1 MTSPMPPQAGPA
13 ALDERDHTVL
23 DVLPYGALAFCV
35 LLSFSFGEPGPHARL
50 AGLILSA
57 LSAAWIGWMYTL
69 HPAWRRRPRVMAL
82 FITVLLVLGAL
93 LIVDN
98 TLFGI
103 YTFTIYFFVL
113 RYLVW
118 PWRLLGA
125 AAVGLLAATSQA
137 YGVNKDTFAGVVI
150 YLVIVAVNVAIFLGY
165 TWSRWTTTVLD
176 DRRRQALEE
185 LSTANHR
192 LEATLAEN
200 AGLQQQLLT
209 QAREAG
215 VQDERQRMAREI
227 HDTLAQ
233 GLTGIITQLQ
243 AAEQAADDP
252 AGWRRHFGAAT
263 RLARESLSEARR
275 SVEALRPESLELAR
289 LSEALGDVAGRW
301 SALHGIPVQVTTTG
315 TARPMPSEAEFALL
329 RTAQEA
335 LANVARHARATRV
348 GVTLSYMEHQVALDV
363 RDDGQGFDLKNL
375 CAQANGSANTNSSA
389 NTNGN
394 GMSAMSTAWSASAS
408 ATACAVTRPQTAA
421 SAWSPCASAS
431 RAWPARCRS
440 NPSRASAPASR
451 PASRSPPG
459 PRPAHDRSSHPPAH
473 RRRPPGRPGRPERHV
488 RPRPRLRG
496 AGRGPRRRRGGQARA
511 GPAARRDPDGP
522 AHARHGRPDRHH
534 RAGPPR
540 DQRPG
545 AGPDHVRHRQLRAA
559 RDRGGRHRLHAQGR
573 PPGRTPA
580 RGPRRGPGS
589 VGAVPGGHRAPD
601 EPGPHPRCRAAQP
614 PRARGPRAGGGREF
628 QPRGRRPP
636 VHHRGH
642 GQDPPAQ
649 HLRQARRRRPRRRR
663 RRGVQPRPAHPRD
676 PNEPHR

>member
-13 ALDERDHTVL
+13 ALDERYHKVL

-35 LLSFSFGEPGPHARL
+35 LLSFSFDEPGPHALL

-69 HPAWRRRPRVMAL
+69 HPAWRRRPRVMVV
-82 FITVLLVLGAL
+82 FVVVLTVLGAL
-93 LIVDN
+93 LIVDD

-176 DRRRQALEE
+176 DRRRQALED
-185 LSTANHR
+185 LSTANHK

-243 AAEQAADDP
+243 AAEQAADDL

-363 RDDGQGFDLKNL
+363 RDDGQGFDLKKL
-375 CAQANGSANTNSSA
+375 CVQAAGAGPAST
-389 NTNGN
+389 NTNGTTNTN
-394 GMSAMSTAWSASAS
+394 GHVHHVNGLVGLSVGDSLRRHPAGSSSGGGGFGLVAMRQRIESLAGTLQVESEPGFGTGISA
-408 ATACAVTRPQTAA
+408 CLPLAA
-421 SAWSPCASAS
+421 
-431 RAWPARCRS
+431 
-440 NPSRASAPASR
+440 
-451 PASRSPPG
+451 G
-459 PRPAHDRSSHPPAH
+459 T
-473 RRRPPGRPGRPERHV
+473 
-488 RPRPRLRG
+488 
-496 AGRGPRRRRGGQARA
+496 QAR
-511 GPAARRDPDGP
+511 
-522 AHARHGRPDRHH
+522 
-534 RAGPPR
+534 
-540 DQRPG
+540 
-545 AGPDHVRHRQLRAA
+545 
-559 RDRGGRHRLHAQGR
+559 
-573 PPGRTPA
+573 
-580 RGPRRGPGS
+580 S
-589 VGAVPGGHRAPD
+589 
-601 EPGPHPRCRAAQP
+601 
-614 PRARGPRAGGGREF
+614 
-628 QPRGRRPP
+628 
-636 VHHRGH
+636 
-642 GQDPPAQ
+642 
-649 HLRQARRRRPRRRR
+649 
-663 RRGVQPRPAHPRD
+663 
-676 PNEPHR
+676 